1 MQDDI
6 NLYVNLTTKKKD
18 IERIKRIKRVQKI
31 KETGIVGALLFGF
44 VFWGIAATFAL
55 WVYN

>member
-1 MQDDI
+1 MNDDI
-6 NLYVNLTTKKKD
+6 NLYVNLTTKKKE

-31 KETGIVGALLFGF
+31 KETGVLGELLFGF
-44 VFWGIAATFAL
+44 AFWGIAAFFTL